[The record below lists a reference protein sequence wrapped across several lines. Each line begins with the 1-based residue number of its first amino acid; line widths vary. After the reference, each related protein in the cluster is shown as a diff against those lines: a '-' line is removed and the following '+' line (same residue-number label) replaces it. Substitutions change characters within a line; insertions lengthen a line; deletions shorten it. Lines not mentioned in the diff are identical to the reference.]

1 MVDTFR
7 RVVPRPVAAALAVG
21 FARLAV
27 CDRG

>member
-1 MVDTFR
+1 MRTSMVDTFR

-27 CDRG
+27 